1 MKYIIIITF
10 ALIMS
15 GCASDHKKMN
25 KIIFLHHSTG
35 YNIWLGA
42 TNKYLHK
49 IFGKADVKNHFASHN
64 RTNKTAYKITQQ
76 FFPKSTP
83 YGWSNYPYDYYNIW
97 VKNGGENSY
106 LEEPTLEIL
115 TKEFD
120 VIIFKHCFPVSRI
133 VEDSNYPDINSS
145 VKSLENYKLQYEAL
159 KNKMHQFSANKFII
173 WTPAANTQQAMTEDE
188 AKRTRQFYEWMM
200 NEWDEKGDNIFI
212 WDFYHFE
219 TQGGLYMAG
228 ENAYSPGNSHPNKEF
243 STRMAPIF
251 ARFIID
257 VIENRID

>member
-1 MKYIIIITF
+1 M
-10 ALIMS
+10 
-15 GCASDHKKMN
+15 
-25 KIIFLHHSTG
+25 
-35 YNIWLGA
+35 
-42 TNKYLHK
+42 
-49 IFGKADVKNHFASHN
+49 KNHFESHN
-64 RTNKTAYKITQQ
+64 RTNKTAYKITRQ

-133 VEDSNYPDINSS
+133 VEDSSHPDINSS
-145 VKSLENYKLQYEAL
+145 VKSIENYKLQYEAL
-159 KNKMHQFSANKFII
+159 KNKMHQFPNNKFIV

-188 AKRTRQFYEWMM
+188 AKRTRLFYEWMM
-200 NEWDEKGDNIFI
+200 NEWDEKGDNIFV
-212 WDFYHFE
+212 WDFYQYE
-219 TQGGLYMAG
+219 TQGGLYMAVG
-228 ENAYSPGNSHPNKEF
+228 NAYSPGNSHPNKEF
-243 STRMAPIF
+243 SARMAPIF
-251 ARFIID
+251 AKYIID